1 MQHVE
6 LHLIKSTPEDLR
18 LAQLA
23 GLIDSEINTCQMC
36 STKLVF
42 MYVLVS
48 EDHSITS
55 CEYCLKVAL
64 NAVML

>member
-6 LHLIKSTPEDLR
+6 LHLIKSTPEVLR

-23 GLIDSEINTCQMC
+23 GLIGSEINTCQMC